1 MKFTVNANEMKAAM
15 SLVSKAIAG
24 KQTLPILSS
33 VKLEQDADGNLTL
46 TGGSEGT
53 FMTLTVPMFEVQDF
67 HPVCIEAAIL
77 NDTLGTLGKHTAT
90 FEVNGTSAT
99 LVYSTGYFNFAVQNT
114 DEYPTVQ
121 SNIEAVSSFTMNATD
136 FSKAVSTCRNYTVY
150 DELYPIMGGVFL
162 DLNGEHL
169 VMAATDRHRLIRKAF
184 PEVKSEGGKIGC
196 IVTGQTASLLATYQ
210 RPVDMIV
217 RMNDRQTIFI
227 AEGFR
232 LVATNIEGRY
242 PNYDSVIPQNNPIRV
257 EVSRSALAMALKRS
271 LTMGNKAT
279 ALVKLSLST
288 FMGGDG
294 QMGISSRDLDFGKSA
309 EETIPCTHN
318 CDRPFAIG
326 FKGTFLQELLA
337 THTTTEVIMELA
349 DPSRAMVM
357 RDAEGGDKDLLTLI
371 MPMQLQD

>member
-1 MKFTVNANEMKAAM
+1 MKFTVNAQEMKAAM
-15 SLVSKAIAG
+15 TLVSKAIAG
-24 KQTLPILSS
+24 KPTLPIMSS

-77 NDTLGTLGKHTAT
+77 SDTLGTLGKQNAT
-90 FEVNGTSAT
+90 FQVDGTSAT
-99 LVYSTGYFNFAVQNT
+99 LVYSTGHFNFAVQET

-121 SNIEAVSSFTMNATD
+121 DNIEAVDAFTMTATD
-136 FSKAVSTCRNYTVY
+136 FSKAISTCRAYTIDDV
-150 DELYPIMGGVFL
+150 LRPVMGGVYL
-162 DLNGEHL
+162 DLTGEHL
-169 VMAATDRHRLIRKAF
+169 VMAASDSHRMIRKAF
-184 PEVKSEGGKIGC
+184 PDVKAGGKIGC

-210 RPVDMIV
+210 KPVDMTV
-217 RMNDRQTIFI
+217 RLNERQTIFF

-242 PNYDSVIPQNNPIRV
+242 PNYNSVIPKNNPIRV
-257 EVSRSALAMALKRS
+257 EVDRSTLAQALKRS

-288 FMGGDG
+288 YMGGAG
-294 QMGISSRDLDFGKSA
+294 QMGISSSDLDFGKSA

-318 CDRPFAIG
+318 TDKPFAIG
-326 FKGTFLQELLA
+326 FKGTSLLDLLA
-337 THTTTEVIMELA
+337 THTTPQVVFELA
-349 DPSRAMVM
+349 DPGRAMVV
-357 RDAEGGDKDLLTLI
+357 RDAEGGDKDLLTLL
-371 MPMQLQD
+371 MPMMLQD